1 VRRRLT
7 RDPRVLAELAPLES
21 EERLVLLATPARED
35 GGVPPIGAKTLL
47 LFGMDD
53 ECTGSVLE

>member
-1 VRRRLT
+1 MFSPNWRLWKVR
-7 RDPRVLAELAPLES
+7 S
-21 EERLVLLATPARED
+21 GLVLLATPARED